1 MNDINNKNVGFP
13 EEENL
18 DIEAIFGNGDNA
30 DADLPPVEDTDIFA
44 DAEAESADAVPVTDS
59 QTVSASEEPESES
72 AVPGVE
78 TPESP
83 AQTNANSAD
92 ANSPEGNADA
102 SVNEKSA
109 ANAEPPK
116 HDGEKSPE
124 TSKNTRKP
132 ARKNVGKS
140 AEKSKSAQEAG
151 EAEPDLF
158 TAFADGDADAPLSAT
173 KSETPAADSQP
184 QSLFDKPPVFSYGG
198 AKEKI
203 EDSSQTFEELRI
215 LKADDFPE
223 LGEGKSVSWKVKY
236 GTVTK
241 PVADPKRATIASV
254 KEEIEKSKSF
264 LDGLAK
270 AKDKNPDCLVIPS
283 VIAKSKGKAIAAYK
297 GVFHTLEAARK
308 SDKLICLIPARD
320 GKIYSI

>member
-1 MNDINNKNVGFP
+1 MNDINSMNAGFP
-13 EEENL
+13 EDDGLNIDE
-18 DIEAIFGNGDNA
+18 IFGGGDNA
-30 DADLPPVEDTDIFA
+30 DADLPPIEDTDIFA

-102 SVNEKSA
+102 SANETPI
-109 ANAEPPK
+109 ANAEPRK
-116 HDGEKSPE
+116 SDGAKNPE
-124 TSKNTRKP
+124 VSQNTRKP
-132 ARKNVGKS
+132 NRKKTAAKKAVQPES
-140 AEKSKSAQEAG
+140 ADGQDAAQET
-151 EAEPDLF
+151 EPDLF

-198 AKEKI
+198 AKEAI
-203 EDSSQTFEELRI
+203 ADASQTFEELRI

-236 GTVTK
+236 GNVMK
-241 PVADPKRATIASV
+241 PVSDPKSATIASV

-270 AKDKNPDCLVIPS
+270 AKDKTRTALW
-283 VIAKSKGKAIAAYK
+283 
-297 GVFHTLEAARK
+297 FRL
-308 SDKLICLIPARD
+308 
-320 GKIYSI
+320 

>member
-1 MNDINNKNVGFP
+1 MNDINNMNAANVGFP
-13 EEENL
+13 EDESLSVE
-18 DIEAIFGNGDNA
+18 DIFGAGDS
-30 DADLPPVEDTDIFA
+30 DAELPPMT
-44 DAEAESADAVPVTDS
+44 EAGVPVTDS

-78 TPESP
+78 TLESP
-83 AQTNANSAD
+83 AQTNANGAD

-124 TSKNTRKP
+124 TPKNTRKP

-140 AEKSKSAQEAG
+140 AEKSKPAQEAW

-158 TAFADGDADAPLSAT
+158 AAFSDNDADAPLFPTEA
-173 KSETPAADSQP
+173 ETPAADS

-203 EDSSQTFEELRI
+203 EDSGRTFEELRI

-223 LGEGKSVSWKVKY
+223 LGEGKPVSWKAKY

-241 PVADPKRATIASV
+241 PVSDPKSATIPASRR
-254 KEEIEKSKSF
+254 KSKS
-264 LDGLAK
+264 
-270 AKDKNPDCLVIPS
+270 
-283 VIAKSKGKAIAAYK
+283 
-297 GVFHTLEAARK
+297 RK
-308 SDKLICLIPARD
+308 RSSTVWPRRRTRTRTALWFRP
-320 GKIYSI
+320 